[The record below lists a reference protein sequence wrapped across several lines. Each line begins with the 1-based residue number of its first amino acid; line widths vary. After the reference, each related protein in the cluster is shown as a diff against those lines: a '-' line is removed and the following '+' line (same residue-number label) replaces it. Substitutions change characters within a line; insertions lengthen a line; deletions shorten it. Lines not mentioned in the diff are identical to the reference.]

1 MAAIQALDRVP
12 RDRVSAGTQGLKVNC
27 LRICPLSLVFT
38 VHCLSGC
45 VVHFSFEVARQIG
58 MAWRRNMSM
67 HEVCRTTEFQ
77 SPLRRKTVAC
87 LLALLTLLAF
97 AGASRAED
105 LVAVLITGPLAANVG
120 DRVAFEVEIV
130 NRSGKAIE
138 KLRIVDY
145 FDKGYHH
152 DASASP
158 IEQKGTI
165 DLAAGTSRRLT
176 LDFLLDEP
184 GRQCHR
190 VEILDGAH
198 VFVGGATA
206 CVQVAPVPVA
216 TALAPA
222 PVATALA
229 PVPVA
234 TTLDAAPDLL
244 PPAGFAPAVPASPF
258 PATQAATVPATLS
271 PAPLATASLELDLV
285 GPAEALVET
294 VAEYSATVR
303 NTGSLTSGATSL
315 EISWEESLI
324 PLEASD
330 GYRLGNS
337 RGSVS
342 WSIPGIE
349 PGGQLRRQINLRPQ
363 AMGSSPSDSSH
374 QGARSCVRSVLSG
387 LVGGVMVAD
396 ESCVL
401 VRSNASRP
409 RSPREAGL
417 RLTLADCDDPVRS
430 GHATTIVC
438 TIANDSPAASVSAG
452 GTPSGRL
459 DLMIVLP
466 DEARLV
472 GDPIPSRV
480 RIDGSTIMFDSITN
494 IAPGSQATFELSY
507 RLPTGGVGKARAIV
521 SGSELE
527 GSLES
532 TCATSFVAP

>member
-1 MAAIQALDRVP
+1 
-12 RDRVSAGTQGLKVNC
+12 
-27 LRICPLSLVFT
+27 
-38 VHCLSGC
+38 
-45 VVHFSFEVARQIG
+45 
-58 MAWRRNMSM
+58 M
-67 HEVCRTTEFQ
+67 HEVYRTTEFQ
-77 SPLRRKTVAC
+77 SALRRETVAC
-87 LLALLTLLAF
+87 LLAITALLAS

-105 LVAVLITGPLAANVG
+105 PVAVLITGPLAANVG

-190 VEILDGAH
+190 VEILDLAH
-198 VFVGGATA
+198 TFVGGATA
-206 CVQVAPVPVA
+206 CVQVASAPASVA
-216 TALAPA
+216 ALAPA
-222 PVATALA
+222 SVAALA
-229 PVPVA
+229 PASVPVA
-234 TTLDAAPDLL
+234 APLDAAPDLL

-271 PAPLATASLELDLV
+271 PAPLATAALELDLV
-285 GPAEALVET
+285 GPAEALAES

-303 NTGSLTSGATSL
+303 NTGTLTSGATTL
-315 EISWEESLI
+315 EISWEESFV

-330 GYRLGNS
+330 GYKLGNS
-337 RGSVS
+337 RVSVS
-342 WSIPGIE
+342 WSIPGID

-363 AMGSSPSDSSH
+363 AVGSSPRDSH

-401 VRSNASRP
+401 VRSNAPRP

-417 RLTLADCDDPVRS
+417 RLTLADCDDPVSS

-438 TIANDSPAASVSAG
+438 TISNDSPAASVSAG
-452 GTPSGRL
+452 GMPSGRL
-459 DLMIVLP
+459 DLIIVLP

-494 IAPGSQATFELSY
+494 IAPGNQATFELSY
-507 RLPTGGVGKARAIV
+507 RLPAGGVGKARAIV

-527 GSLES
+527 GSLET
-532 TCATSFVAP
+532 TCATSFLAP